1 MTRASTGVFGVF
13 GAAVAL
19 SLIACACTR
28 AAVRASPPSVYVITG
43 ASSGFGRGVALS
55 LAAEHASVVLVARRA
70 EVLRDVADQV
80 AALGGSAVVA
90 PADVTD
96 PRALEAVSKIA
107 IARFGRID
115 VWIND
120 AGVGAVGRFDQIPV
134 EDQARVV
141 DVNLKGVIFGSAA
154 ALQVFRHQGFGTLI
168 NIGSIDS
175 EVPLA
180 YQATYAATK
189 AAVLSLGRSLNEEL
203 RLSGQHSVRV
213 STVLPWA
220 SDTPWWLHA
229 ANYTGR
235 VPAMIGIDPPDPVV
249 KAIVRT
255 AKRPREEVLVGW
267 KSRSAYW
274 AHRLAPDL
282 TERTAANI
290 AHRVQMVDAPPS
302 PATSGA
308 VFTPKS
314 EGHEVEGAWRDA
326 IREGPDLCRGN
337 AGSKCTA
344 PGPNGK

>member
-1 MTRASTGVFGVF
+1 MSRASTGLFGVL
-13 GAAVAL
+13 GAAVTL

-28 AAVRASPPSVYVITG
+28 AALRASPPSVYVITG
-43 ASSGFGRGVALS
+43 ASSGFGRGVALN
-55 LAAEHASVVLVARRA
+55 LAAEHASIVLVARRA
-70 EVLRDVADQV
+70 EVLRNVADQV

-96 PRALEAVSKIA
+96 PRAIEAISKIA

-189 AAVLSLGRSLNEEL
+189 RRCS
-203 RLSGQHSVRV
+203 
-213 STVLPWA
+213 
-220 SDTPWWLHA
+220 
-229 ANYTGR
+229 
-235 VPAMIGIDPPDPVV
+235 
-249 KAIVRT
+249 
-255 AKRPREEVLVGW
+255 
-267 KSRSAYW
+267 
-274 AHRLAPDL
+274 RLA
-282 TERTAANI
+282 
-290 AHRVQMVDAPPS
+290 AHSTRN
-302 PATSGA
+302 
-308 VFTPKS
+308 
-314 EGHEVEGAWRDA
+314 RDS
-326 IREGPDLCRGN
+326 RGN
-337 AGSKCTA
+337 TR
-344 PGPNGK
+344 